1 MARPARQRLSR
12 PRFAGRSAGALLA
25 ASALLC
31 ACGSPPD
38 DSPQRRIE
46 ERLVGTWL
54 REYRD
59 DATNVRR
66 VLVLGAD
73 GHFRELA
80 TVDAGAAVSEHVHS
94 GDWTFDGTNLKR
106 RYTQMDGKQPS
117 APVVPFATFELQ
129 FPTPDEF
136 VGVDNVHRREVRYR
150 RVMDGTLP

>member
-1 MARPARQRLSR
+1 MPRFPRQRLCR
-12 PRFAGRSAGALLA
+12 PLFGRRTGCALLAAGALLA
-25 ASALLC
+25 A
-31 ACGSPPD
+31 CGNPPD

-54 REYRD
+54 REYREGSTD
-59 DATNVRR
+59 VRR

-80 TVDAGAAVSEHVHS
+80 SVHAGEAVIEHVHA
-94 GDWTFDGTNLKR
+94 GDWIFDGTNLKR
-106 RYTQMDGKQPS
+106 HYTEIDGQRP
-117 APVVPFATFELQ
+117 ARPVIPFATVQLQ

-150 RVMDGTLP
+150 RVTDGTLP